1 MVFEML
7 ANNVIVNTTRKK
19 NEMFYLYIEND
30 KFYNLFMWNFLKK
43 NKKYINIKHRYIC
56 IS

>member
-30 KFYNLFMWNFLKK
+30 KFYNLFM
-43 NKKYINIKHRYIC
+43 
-56 IS
+56 